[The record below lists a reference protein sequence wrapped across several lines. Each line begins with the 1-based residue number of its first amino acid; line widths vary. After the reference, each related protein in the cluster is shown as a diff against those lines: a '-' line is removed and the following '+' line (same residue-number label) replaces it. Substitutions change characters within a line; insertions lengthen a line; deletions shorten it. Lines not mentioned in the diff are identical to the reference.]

1 MQSIR
6 ENKPLFYAFCVSFG
20 FFFVL
25 ALEIIPPLNR
35 WMQLVPFPSQ
45 KVRLCARCLRSSLN
59 SSFWGSPC
67 WTGCWRSCATER

>member
-6 ENKPLFYAFCVSFG
+6 ENKPLFYAFCVSFA

-45 KVRLCARCLRSSLN
+45 KVVFSLH
-59 SSFWGSPC
+59 
-67 WTGCWRSCATER
+67 RA